1 MLHSRLYPDAE
12 IHLYDHLTPDERSLE
27 LKPSQGPNDQAHE
40 KAAAAETN
48 VAQYGIAEWAD
59 RFLESLQGQR
69 QAQEFDRP
77 VIFICHS
84 TGGLVVKQALSR
96 KVTNESTDI
105 MTTCLGVTFFASPHH
120 GSSVLSDP
128 EFVETVRENL
138 GLKWEMSEN
147 LRHDVSL
154 GNPDLEILNYKF
166 AVRAVGMKIYSYVES
181 SDTDFAVLSTDNI
194 GGETLTNIRQHVV
207 DNRSG
212 QLQTST
218 IPIENEEV
226 IPLKTTH
233 VGAPRF
239 LGEETLFSD
248 YINELTAFVKGI
260 SSEEHAAYH
269 DLHDAIMTGTE
280 IDVHQFYEVST
291 KSKSKAIKILSA
303 RPCLRTF
310 LELGP
315 KKCMEERLQGL
326 DGIEGPQSE
335 GSIRPTFEFRPASEP
350 AAPTL
355 TVTRVDSDK
364 LPSENGK
371 IESNP
376 KLAVP
381 PPKYIHTKRPS
392 TTEDTTLSN
401 SQGLLEPKH
410 AKSVKFRDTFFK
422 DESEK
427 FELRGSGKMQK
438 KRLFPLP
445 NLSSERFKWI
455 HVPFTHAGWVP
466 HILTTIS
473 QEKEDFGLHSQVL
486 TDKMW
491 ISQHNRSR
499 HASPHARFVRP
510 GVKCLLPSIAESGPL
525 DGIST
530 PCSATE
536 DIQFITY
543 IPYLH
548 WDSFTNLQRR
558 AALIKRRLEQ
568 THPRPIAKDVTL
580 GRSLEHKLIWQYLLS
595 DRPVHCRRTLDQ
607 YGYPS
612 LRNTAVRDGDQILY
626 KRTKAEVD
634 PSPPKEPPR
643 PTFKPKH
650 RSSPGRR
657 SVAAGAGM
665 DGSEGAG
672 SADDAAKVLMVDQM
686 WLWIIDS
693 KTVITFFS
701 PKEKKDNDSGSKE
714 GDLRDQIY
722 QDINGDYAVS
732 LLGFPLLFDPVRRHR
747 GLVRPYLLTLC
758 PCGIISMFHLS
769 HAMN

>member
-1 MLHSRLYPDAE
+1 M
-12 IHLYDHLTPDERSLE
+12 
-27 LKPSQGPNDQAHE
+27 
-40 KAAAAETN
+40 
-48 VAQYGIAEWAD
+48 
-59 RFLESLQGQR
+59 
-69 QAQEFDRP
+69 
-77 VIFICHS
+77 
-84 TGGLVVKQALSR
+84 VKQALSR
-96 KVTNESTDI
+96 KPTDEWNDI
-105 MTTCLGVTFFASPHH
+105 ATICLGVTFFASPHH

-138 GLKWEMSEN
+138 GLKWDMSEN
-147 LRHDVSL
+147 LRHDLSL
-154 GNPDLEILNYKF
+154 RNPDLEILNYKF
-166 AVRAVGMKIYSYVES
+166 AVRAVGMKIYCYVET
-181 SDTDFAVLSTDNI
+181 SDTDLAVLSTDNV
-194 GGETLTNIRQHVV
+194 GGEVLTNVRLCVV
-207 DNRSG
+207 DSRSG
-212 QLQTST
+212 KLSTSV
-218 IPIENEEV
+218 IPIENEEH

-239 LGEETLFSD
+239 LGEETLFSY
-248 YINELTAFVKGI
+248 YINELTAFVRGI

-280 IDVHQFYEVST
+280 VDVHQFYEVST
-291 KSKSKAIKILSA
+291 QSKSRTIKILSA

-310 LELGP
+310 LESGP
-315 KKCMEERLQGL
+315 RKCMEERLQGL
-326 DGIEGPQSE
+326 DGVEGPQSE

-364 LPSENGK
+364 ALFENGRL
-371 IESNP
+371 ESHP

-381 PPKYIHTKRPS
+381 MNVPSQVTHTERPS
-392 TTEDTTLSN
+392 TTENARLSN
-401 SQGLLEPKH
+401 SPGLLEPKR
-410 AKSVKFRDTFFK
+410 AKTVQFKDAFFK
-422 DESEK
+422 DEVEK
-427 FELRGSGKMQK
+427 FELRGSRGKMQK

-445 NLSSERFKWI
+445 TLSSERFKWI

-473 QEKEDFGLHSQVL
+473 QEKENFGLHSKVL
-486 TDKMW
+486 MDKMW

-510 GVKCLLPSIAESGPL
+510 GVKCLLPKIAELGPV
-525 DGIST
+525 DGVST
-530 PCSATE
+530 PRSAAD
-536 DIQFITY
+536 DIQLITY
-543 IPYLH
+543 LPYLH
-548 WDSFTNLQRR
+548 WDSFKNLQKR
-558 AALIKRRLEQ
+558 AAVIKRRREQ
-568 THPRPIAKDVTL
+568 THSRPIAKDITL

-626 KRTKAEVD
+626 KRTKADAD

-643 PTFKPKH
+643 PTFKHKH

-665 DGSEGAG
+665 DGSEGAA
-672 SADDAAKVLMVDQM
+672 SVDDPAKVLMVDQM

-693 KTVITFFS
+693 KTVITFFA
-701 PKEKKDNDSGSKE
+701 PKENEANDNGLSKE
-714 GDLRDQIY
+714 GDLRDEIY

-732 LLGFPLLFDPVRRHR
+732 PAA
-747 GLVRPYLLTLC
+747 
-758 PCGIISMFHLS
+758 ISTVFCVINRTR
-769 HAMN
+769 MNVWLDLRLIMARCIL